1 MRWFEPLLFP
11 FSLLYDAAT
20 SLRNYL
26 FDIGHKK
33 SINFDIPT
41 IVVGN
46 LSLGGTGKT
55 PFTEFLIRMLADD
68 FKVAT
73 LSRGYGRKTS
83 GFFLA
88 NDSSDANQLGDEP
101 FQIFGK
107 FKDKISVAVGE
118 DRVMAIPQIIAE
130 RPETEVVLLDD
141 AFQHRYVKGDLN
153 IMLTTFQRPFFEDRV
168 VPLGTLRE
176 AKGGASRADII
187 IVTKC
192 PDALD
197 KITKATYHRKIRNYN
212 QRAKIFFVGLKYGQL
227 QNVLDDQLPIPQN
240 FVLVSGIANDQLFK
254 KEVEKLYQVPF
265 HFSYSDHHHYK
276 VEDVKEI
283 VYKCNEVE
291 DSGILTTE
299 KDAVKLKASIFRDY
313 LAEIPIFAMP
323 VEINMDIEDANFIK
337 ESILQIIKEKG
348 YSE

>member
-11 FSLLYDAAT
+11 FSFIYDSVT
-20 SLRNYL
+20 RFRNHL
-26 FDIGHKK
+26 FDIGHKN

-83 GFFLA
+83 GFVLA
-88 NDSSDANQLGDEP
+88 DEGSDANQIGDEP
-101 FQIFGK
+101 FQIYEK
-107 FKDKISVAVGE
+107 FKNKISVAVGE
-118 DRVMAIPQIIAE
+118 DRVMAIPQIITE
-130 RPETEVVLLDD
+130 RPDTELILLDD

-153 IMLTTFQRPFFEDRV
+153 IMLTTFQKPFFEDYV

-176 AKGGASRADII
+176 ARRGASRAEII

-192 PDALD
+192 PNPIDTG
-197 KITKATYHRKIRNYN
+197 TKESYVNEIKKYN
-212 QRAKIFFVGLKYGQL
+212 KKARIFFVGLKYGLL
-227 QNVLDDQLPIPQN
+227 QNVLVDRQSVPSN
-240 FVLVSGIANDQLFK
+240 FVLVSGIANDQLFR
-254 KEVEKLYQVPF
+254 KEAEEKHQISH

-276 VEDVKEI
+276 IDDIKEI
-283 VYKCNEVE
+283 VSKCKEE
-291 DSGILTTE
+291 KESGILTTE

-323 VEINMDIEDANFIK
+323 VEINMEIKDADFIK
-337 ESILQIIKEKG
+337 ESILQVIKEKG